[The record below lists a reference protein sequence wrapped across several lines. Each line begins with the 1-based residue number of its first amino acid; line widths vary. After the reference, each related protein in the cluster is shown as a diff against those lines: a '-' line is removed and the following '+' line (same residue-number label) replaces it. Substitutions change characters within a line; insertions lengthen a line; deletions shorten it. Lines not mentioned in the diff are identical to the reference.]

1 MGCYPVIVSN
11 IENNQRK
18 HMLIYV
24 NQFQLVGDNSS
35 QTAFKTVAG
44 WLKNVTKRHFTVAEL
59 KGEKSFQLI
68 E

>member
-1 MGCYPVIVSN
+1 
-11 IENNQRK
+11 
-18 HMLIYV
+18 MLIYV